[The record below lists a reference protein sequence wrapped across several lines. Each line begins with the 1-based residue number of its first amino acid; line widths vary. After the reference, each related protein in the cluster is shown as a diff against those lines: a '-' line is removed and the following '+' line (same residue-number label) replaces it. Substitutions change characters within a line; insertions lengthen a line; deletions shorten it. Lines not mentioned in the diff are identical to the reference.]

1 MLTFYYGKRETQE
14 SLKVRHK
21 VAYILSA
28 LTYNKDIYQM
38 LEKKKIDMSEY
49 VLKISQIANQESIIT
64 TLIKLLTQKIGQLSN
79 ETIQQIESSHIKQLD
94 NLTIHIF
101 DIKNEDGNIYI

>member
-1 MLTFYYGKRETQE
+1 
-14 SLKVRHK
+14 
-21 VAYILSA
+21 
-28 LTYNKDIYQM
+28 M

-49 VLKISQIANQESIIT
+49 VLKISQIANQESIII
-64 TLIKLLTQKIGQLSN
+64 TLMKLLTQKIGQLSN
-79 ETIQQIESSHIKQLD
+79 ETIQQID

>member
-1 MLTFYYGKRETQE
+1 
-14 SLKVRHK
+14 
-21 VAYILSA
+21 
-28 LTYNKDIYQM
+28 
-38 LEKKKIDMSEY
+38 MSEY
-49 VLKISQIANQESIIT
+49 VLKISQIANQESIII
-64 TLIKLLTQKIGQLSN
+64 TLMKLLTQKIGQLSN